1 MPEVSIQGN
10 QIHYLMGDNLD
21 KSLPTL
27 LFIHGAGQRATAWR
41 FQEDVFANH
50 PNFNFIALDLP
61 GHGSSEGDGL
71 GSVDD
76 YKDFVLEF
84 IKTLELS
91 DVILIGHSM
100 GGGVSMLL
108 TIERPEAFRACILVG
123 ASAKLSVAQQTLDK
137 VKNSYLDFC
146 NISPARA
153 FADDSPESLKQEYKK
168 GLLNTKA
175 DVCYRDLIACDEF
188 DILDDVEK
196 INIPTL
202 IISADKDI
210 MTPPKRGEYLHQKIY
225 GSEYYQIKGSGHFLM
240 QEKAQEFNGV
250 LIDFLNDLLSD
261 TK

>member
-21 KSLPTL
+21 KSRPTL
-27 LFIHGAGQRATAWR
+27 LFIHGAGQSAATWR
-41 FQEDVFANH
+41 YQLDLFRNH
-50 PNFNFIALDLP
+50 PDLNFIVLDLP
-61 GHGSSEGDGL
+61 GHGGSKGDGF
-71 GSVDD
+71 GTVDD

-100 GGGVSMLL
+100 GGGISMLL
-108 TIERPEAFRACILVG
+108 SIEHPEVVLACVLAATSV
-123 ASAKLSVAQQTLDK
+123 KLSVAQQTLEL
-137 VKNSYLDFC
+137 VKNNYLEFC
-146 NISPARA
+146 DISPTRA
-153 FADDSPESLKQEYKK
+153 FADDSPEVLKQEYKK
-168 GLLNTKA
+168 GLLNTKPE
-175 DVCYRDLIACDEF
+175 VCYQDLVACDKF
-188 DILDDVEK
+188 DILNDVEK

-210 MTPPKRGEYLHQKIY
+210 MTPPKRGEYIHQKIY
-225 GSEYYQIKGSGHFLM
+225 GSEYFEIKGSGHFLM

-250 LIDFLNDLLSD
+250 LIDFLNDLSSD